1 MRRIRRIFN
10 PKSLLLLVLVL
21 ITCTLYTSNYS
32 NGASSSELQQ
42 KQEALKKE
50 LANLANLTQQTQNKL
65 NQINGQKLTLE
76 ELSRK
81 YDEELS
87 SIQNQIKQLKD
98 DIAVKQ
104 MEITANEEKLEQAMI
119 DRDNQYEAMKLRI
132 KYMYERG
139 DQSEM
144 EILLSASDF
153 GDMLNKSEYMEKIA
167 EYDRAMLDKLIE
179 TENNIRETGEILA
192 NDKEILE
199 LQYKGAEE
207 TERSIQLLIQEK
219 DRQLNAIM
227 QNIGNL
233 TNEYNKYVYDM
244 NSIQKDIEATEEAIK
259 VALAAEEEAR
269 RKAEEAGKNPD
280 AGSGAYNG
288 QKLLWPTNARPVR
301 ITCPFAGYVGHTGTD
316 IAPTPGRYDDKAI
329 AAAEGLVIYAQF
341 DAAWRGGNMV
351 CIKIA
356 DNMYIWYK
364 HLSKID
370 VSVGDVVTA
379 GQYIG
384 QMGSTGAATGQHL
397 HFELRIDGKAV
408 DAMPYLNKP

>member
-153 GDMLNKSEYMEKIA
+153 GDMINKSEYMEKIA

>member
-1 MRRIRRIFN
+1 MRRIRKVFN

-21 ITCTLYTSNYS
+21 VTCTLYTSNYS

-50 LANLANLTQQTQNKL
+50 LANLANKTQQTQNKL
-65 NQINGQKLTLE
+65 NQINSQKLTLE
-76 ELSRK
+76 QLSRK

-98 DIAVKQ
+98 DIVVKQ
-104 MEITANEEKLEQAMI
+104 MEIIANEEKLKQAMI

-192 NDKEILE
+192 NDKEILD

-207 TERSIQLLIQEK
+207 TEKSIQLLIQEK

-244 NSIQKDIEATEEAIK
+244 NSVQKDIEATEEAIK

-269 RKAEEAGKNPD
+269 RKAEEAGKNPN

-316 IAPTPGRYDDKAI
+316 IGATPGRYDDKAI
-329 AAAEGLVIYAQF
+329 AAAAGLVIYAQF
-341 DAAWRGGNMV
+341 DAAWRGGNMI

-364 HLSKID
+364 HLSKIG
-370 VSVGDVVTA
+370 VKVGDVVAA
-379 GQYIG
+379 GEYIG

-397 HFELRIDGKAV
+397 HFELRINGKAV
-408 DAMPYLNKP
+408 DAMPYLNRP